1 MRCTSTIG
9 LILAGGRGRRLGGQD
24 KAFVRLGGETLLMR
38 MCGRLS
44 PQVDR
49 IAVSSNADPRFFADS
64 GLEVVADLKPGYLG
78 PLAGIHAALTRW
90 PQVCLLSVAVDLPFV
105 PLDLAAR
112 LHAALGEGEAPCAYA
127 TDGAHH
133 ALAILWAP
141 GQAAALER
149 FLEAGGRGVGAYI
162 KAHGR
167 AVAFEPCADSDIG
180 FNINTP
186 EDLAAAEA
194 RLRRA

>member
-1 MRCTSTIG
+1 MRCASTIG

-24 KAFVRLGGETLLMR
+24 KAFVRLGGETLLARMR
-38 MCGRLS
+38 GRLS

-49 IAVSSNADPRFFADS
+49 IAVSSNAPQLFAGL

-78 PLAGIHAALTRW
+78 PLAGIHAALARW
-90 PQVCLLSVAVDLPFV
+90 PDACVLTVAVDLPFV
-105 PLDLAAR
+105 PRDLAPR
-112 LHAALGEGEAPCAYA
+112 LHAALGDAACAYA
-127 TDGAHH
+127 TNGTHH

-141 GQAAALER
+141 GQAAAVEQ
-149 FLEAGGRGVGAYI
+149 FLDAGERGVRPYI

-167 AVAFEPCADSDIG
+167 PVPFEPDVDSDIG

-194 RLRRA
+194 RVREA

>member
-1 MRCTSTIG
+1 MACASTIG
-9 LILAGGRGRRLGGQD
+9 LLLAGGRGRRLGGQD
-24 KAFVRLGGETLLMR
+24 KAFVRLGGETLLTRMR
-38 MCGRLS
+38 RRLA

-49 IAVSSNADPRFFADS
+49 IAVSSNADPKVYAGT
-64 GLEVVADLKPGYLG
+64 GLEVVTDLKPDYLG

-90 PQVCLLSVAVDLPFV
+90 PQACVLSVAVDLPFV
-105 PLDLAAR
+105 PSDLGAR
-112 LHAALGEGEAPCAYA
+112 LHAGLADHACAYA

-141 GQAAALER
+141 GQALAVEQ
-149 FLEAGGRGVGAYI
+149 FLDAGGRGVGAYL

-167 AVAFEPCADSDIG
+167 PVAFDPAGDADIG

-194 RLRRA
+194 RLRGA

>member
-1 MRCTSTIG
+1 MIG

-24 KAFVRLGGETLLMR
+24 KAFVRLGGATLLARMR
-38 MCGRLS
+38 GRLA

-49 IAVSSNADPRFFADS
+49 VAVSSNADPQVFAGS
-64 GLEVVADLKPGYLG
+64 GLEIVADLKPGYLG

-90 PQVCLLSVAVDLPFV
+90 PQACLLSVAVDLPFV
-105 PLDLAAR
+105 PRDLAAR
-112 LHAALGEGEAPCAYA
+112 LRVALGDAPCAYA

-141 GQAAALER
+141 GQAAAVER
-149 FLEAGGRGVGAYI
+149 FLDTGERSVRAFVAT
-162 KAHGR
+162 HGR
-167 AVAFEPCADSDIG
+167 AVPLVASADSDIG

-194 RLRRA
+194 RLRGA

>member
-1 MRCTSTIG
+1 MTCASTIG

-24 KAFVRLGGETLLMR
+24 KAFVRLGGETLFERMR
-38 MCGRLS
+38 ARLS
-44 PQVDR
+44 PQVDQ
-49 IAVSSNADPRFFADS
+49 IAVSSNADPQVFAGS
-64 GLEVVADLKPGYLG
+64 GLEVVVDLKPGYLG

-90 PQVCLLSVAVDLPFV
+90 PQMCVLSVAVDLPFV
-105 PLDLAAR
+105 PHDLAAR
-112 LHAALGEGEAPCAYA
+112 LHATLGEAACAYA

-141 GQAAALER
+141 GQAPAIER
-149 FLEAGGRGVGAYI
+149 FLDAGERGVHAYI
-162 KAHGR
+162 TAHGR
-167 AVAFEPCADSDIG
+167 PVAFVAGTDSDIG

-194 RLRRA
+194 RLR